1 MNELKLLHALESNAR
16 LKVADLADILMEKEA
31 DVRKTKEQ
39 LEADKVI
46 CGYHTV
52 INWDKTSDERVS
64 AIIEVSAKPEREHG
78 YDKVAESIAKY
89 PEVSSLYLISGK
101 SEFMV
106 FVDGK
111 TMKQVADFVAQKLA
125 PIEGVTATVTS
136 FILKPYKVEGV
147 DLVLEKKEDDR
158 LIVTP

>member
-1 MNELKLLHALESNAR
+1 MNELKLLHALEANAR
-16 LKVADLADILMEKEA
+16 LKVTDLADILMEDENEIRR
-31 DVRKTKEQ
+31 VKTQ
-39 LEADKVI
+39 LEEDKVI

-64 AIIEVSAKPEREHG
+64 AIIEVSAKPERDRG
-78 YDKVAESIAKY
+78 YDKVAETIAKH
-89 PEVSSLYLISGK
+89 PEVSSLYLVSGK

-125 PIEGVTATVTS
+125 PIEGVTQTVTS

-147 DLVLEKKEDDR
+147 DLVAKKKDDDR